1 MQKDLLML
9 QFLYSMPKLAN
20 ISGKNAVK
28 AFLKFGYI
36 HVHTS
41 GDHAILQKP
50 NAPSLSIPLHKELAP
65 FLLKAQIKKASIKL
79 ENFIRALK

>member
-1 MQKDLLML
+1 
-9 QFLYSMPKLAN
+9 MPKLAN
-20 ISGKNAVK
+20 ISGKSAVK

-50 NAPSLSIPLHKELAP
+50 DAPSLSIPLHKEVAP
-65 FLLKAQIKKASIKL
+65 FLLKSQVKKANIRLEEFIK
-79 ENFIRALK
+79 ALK